1 MGQELRRTVGPLGGT
16 AVAVSVVVGSGLLVL
31 PGVAYSRHGTAAL
44 YAWILDGA
52 IVAPLL
58 AVFVWLG
65 RRHPGAGGVAGYV
78 RNAFGPRA
86 GTATTI
92 IALGT
97 VLPGLGTVAVAG
109 GYHAEELFGRNP
121 AVAVLGTLGLLA
133 AAMIVNLLG
142 VSVSTRAQVIAAAV
156 FVAAIAAAAIG
167 ALVVAD
173 PGGRA
178 VVAGPSQAPLALP
191 ALGLVFQA
199 FTGWEMVSCTTGE
212 YRNAR
217 RDFPIVVWGS
227 YALVLVLYLLVG
239 FSVQFAVTPHSP
251 GVDTAP
257 IAMLAAVAGGEVGRV
272 LFSAIGVVLV
282 FANLVGAVWALS
294 RLIFAS
300 ARSTLLPGRLAQLS
314 PGRSVPSA
322 AVLLAG
328 GAVAVVAGLAAAG
341 LIPIRLL
348 FSFAGQSF
356 FVLYIACLFSYL
368 SLVRS
373 WNGRVLGIV
382 ALGPC
387 LLMLGTVGWHS
398 LYPLGLLALGA
409 VVAWR
414 RPDADLVAAEQQ
426 AEEPQQRRAVQPAAL
441 LLPRELVPAH
451 A

>member
-1 MGQELRRTVGPLGGT
+1 MDHELRRTVGPLGGT

-31 PGVAYSRHGTAAL
+31 PGVAYSRHGAAAL

-52 IVAPLL
+52 IVLPLL

-65 RRHPGAGGVAGYV
+65 RRYPGAGGVAGYV

-97 VLPGLGTVAVAG
+97 VVPGLSTVAAAG
-109 GYHAEELFGRNP
+109 GYHAEELIGSNRV
-121 AVAVLGTLGLLA
+121 VAVLGTVGLLA
-133 AAMIVNLLG
+133 AAVIVNLLG

-167 ALVVAD
+167 ALIVAD

-178 VVAGPSQAPLALP
+178 VVAGPAQMPMALP
-191 ALGLVFQA
+191 ALGSVFQA

-217 RDFPIVVWGS
+217 KDFPIVVWGS

-239 FSVQFAVTPHSP
+239 FSVQLALSPHTA
-251 GVDTAP
+251 GVATAP
-257 IAMLAAVAGGEVGRV
+257 IAMLADVAAGPVGRI
-272 LFSAIGVVLV
+272 LFSTIGLVLV

-294 RLIFAS
+294 RLIYAS
-300 ARSTLLPGRLAQLS
+300 ARSTLLPARLTEIS
-314 PGRSVPSA
+314 PRRGVPSA
-322 AVLLAG
+322 AVLLSG
-328 GAVAVVAGLAAAG
+328 KAVAVLAGLTAGG
-341 LIPIRLL
+341 LIPIGLL

-356 FVLYIACLFSYL
+356 FVLYIGCLFAYL
-368 SLVRS
+368 TLVGS
-373 WNGRVLGIV
+373 WKGRVLGIV

-398 LYPLGLLALGA
+398 LYPLGLIALGA
-409 VVAWR
+409 VVASR

-426 AEEPQQRRAVQPAAL
+426 AEEPQPDHPRHQKVPQL
-441 LLPRELVPAH
+441 LGELVPAC